1 MYFENIEKAKNDPQ
15 MKEIFEK
22 SDLAMTFVYL
32 YLLVCSDEERENSI
46 KFLLRRTDEII
57 ANRKREEQKCKI
69 KFIEKGNVKC
79 AEHLLM
85 NNILE
90 IVKFLILKSIVEI

>member
-1 MYFENIEKAKNDPQ
+1 MDCRKEFIAVYFENIEKAKNDPQ

-57 ANRKREEQKCKI
+57 ANRQSEEQK
-69 KFIEKGNVKC
+69 
-79 AEHLLM
+79 
-85 NNILE
+85 
-90 IVKFLILKSIVEI
+90 

>member
-1 MYFENIEKAKNDPQ
+1 MDCRKEFIAVYFENIEKAKNDPQ

-22 SDLAMTFVYL
+22 SDLAMTFIYL

-57 ANRKREEQKCKI
+57 ANRKREEQK
-69 KFIEKGNVKC
+69 
-79 AEHLLM
+79 
-85 NNILE
+85 
-90 IVKFLILKSIVEI
+90 

>member
-1 MYFENIEKAKNDPQ
+1 MDCGKELITLYFENIEKEKNDPQ

-22 SDLAMTFVYL
+22 SDLAMTFIYL

-57 ANRKREEQKCKI
+57 ANRQREEQK
-69 KFIEKGNVKC
+69 
-79 AEHLLM
+79 
-85 NNILE
+85 
-90 IVKFLILKSIVEI
+90 

>member
-1 MYFENIEKAKNDPQ
+1 MDCGKELITLYFENIEKAKNDPQ

-46 KFLLRRTDEII
+46 KFLLRRIDEII
-57 ANRKREEQKCKI
+57 ANRQMEEQK
-69 KFIEKGNVKC
+69 
-79 AEHLLM
+79 
-85 NNILE
+85 
-90 IVKFLILKSIVEI
+90 

>member
-22 SDLAMTFVYL
+22 SDLAMTFIYL

-57 ANRKREEQKCKI
+57 ANRQREEQK
-69 KFIEKGNVKC
+69 
-79 AEHLLM
+79 
-85 NNILE
+85 
-90 IVKFLILKSIVEI
+90 

>member
-1 MYFENIEKAKNDPQ
+1 MDCGKELITLYFENIEKEKNDPQ

-57 ANRKREEQKCKI
+57 ANRQREEQK
-69 KFIEKGNVKC
+69 
-79 AEHLLM
+79 
-85 NNILE
+85 
-90 IVKFLILKSIVEI
+90 

>member
-57 ANRKREEQKCKI
+57 ANRKREEQK
-69 KFIEKGNVKC
+69 
-79 AEHLLM
+79 
-85 NNILE
+85 
-90 IVKFLILKSIVEI
+90 

>member
-1 MYFENIEKAKNDPQ
+1 MDCGKELITLYFENIEKAKNDPQ

-22 SDLAMTFVYL
+22 SDLAMTFIYL

-57 ANRKREEQKCKI
+57 ANRKREKQK
-69 KFIEKGNVKC
+69 
-79 AEHLLM
+79 
-85 NNILE
+85 
-90 IVKFLILKSIVEI
+90 

>member
-1 MYFENIEKAKNDPQ
+1 MDCRKEFIAVYFENIEKAKNDPQ

-57 ANRKREEQKCKI
+57 ANRQREEQK
-69 KFIEKGNVKC
+69 
-79 AEHLLM
+79 
-85 NNILE
+85 
-90 IVKFLILKSIVEI
+90 

>member
-1 MYFENIEKAKNDPQ
+1 MDCRKEFITLYFENIEKAKNDPK

-57 ANRKREEQKCKI
+57 ATRQN
-69 KFIEKGNVKC
+69 GS
-79 AEHLLM
+79 
-85 NNILE
+85 
-90 IVKFLILKSIVEI
+90 KSD

>member
-1 MYFENIEKAKNDPQ
+1 MYFENIEKAKNGPQ

-57 ANRKREEQKCKI
+57 ANRQREEQK
-69 KFIEKGNVKC
+69 
-79 AEHLLM
+79 
-85 NNILE
+85 
-90 IVKFLILKSIVEI
+90 

>member
-46 KFLLRRTDEII
+46 KFLLRRIDEIM
-57 ANRKREEQKCKI
+57 ANRQREEQK
-69 KFIEKGNVKC
+69 
-79 AEHLLM
+79 
-85 NNILE
+85 
-90 IVKFLILKSIVEI
+90 

>member
-1 MYFENIEKAKNDPQ
+1 MDCIKEFIAVYFENIEKAKNDPQ

-57 ANRKREEQKCKI
+57 ANRQREEQK
-69 KFIEKGNVKC
+69 
-79 AEHLLM
+79 
-85 NNILE
+85 
-90 IVKFLILKSIVEI
+90 

>member
-1 MYFENIEKAKNDPQ
+1 MDCRKEFITLYFENIEKAKNDPQ

-57 ANRKREEQKCKI
+57 ANRQSEEQK
-69 KFIEKGNVKC
+69 
-79 AEHLLM
+79 
-85 NNILE
+85 
-90 IVKFLILKSIVEI
+90 

>member
-1 MYFENIEKAKNDPQ
+1 MDCRKEFIAVYFENIEKAKNDPQ

-46 KFLLRRTDEII
+46 KFLLKRTDEII
-57 ANRKREEQKCKI
+57 ADRQNESK
-69 KFIEKGNVKC
+69 ND
-79 AEHLLM
+79 
-85 NNILE
+85 
-90 IVKFLILKSIVEI
+90 

>member
-1 MYFENIEKAKNDPQ
+1 MDCRKEFITLYFENIEKAKNDPQ

-57 ANRKREEQKCKI
+57 TNRQREEQK
-69 KFIEKGNVKC
+69 
-79 AEHLLM
+79 
-85 NNILE
+85 
-90 IVKFLILKSIVEI
+90 

>member
-1 MYFENIEKAKNDPQ
+1 MDCRKEFIAVYFENIEKAKNDPQ

-46 KFLLRRTDEII
+46 KFLLRRIDEII
-57 ANRKREEQKCKI
+57 ANRQMEEQK
-69 KFIEKGNVKC
+69 
-79 AEHLLM
+79 
-85 NNILE
+85 
-90 IVKFLILKSIVEI
+90 

>member
-1 MYFENIEKAKNDPQ
+1 MDCRKEFIAVYFENIEKAKNDPQ

-32 YLLVCSDEERENSI
+32 YLLVCSGEERENSI

-57 ANRKREEQKCKI
+57 ANRQREEQK
-69 KFIEKGNVKC
+69 
-79 AEHLLM
+79 
-85 NNILE
+85 
-90 IVKFLILKSIVEI
+90 

>member
-1 MYFENIEKAKNDPQ
+1 MDCGKELITLYFENIEKAKNDPQ

-22 SDLAMTFVYL
+22 SDLAMTFIYL

-57 ANRKREEQKCKI
+57 ANRQKEEQK
-69 KFIEKGNVKC
+69 
-79 AEHLLM
+79 
-85 NNILE
+85 
-90 IVKFLILKSIVEI
+90 

>member
-46 KFLLRRTDEII
+46 KFLLKRTDEII
-57 ANRKREEQKCKI
+57 ADRQNESK
-69 KFIEKGNVKC
+69 ND
-79 AEHLLM
+79 
-85 NNILE
+85 
-90 IVKFLILKSIVEI
+90 

>member
-1 MYFENIEKAKNDPQ
+1 MDCRKEFIAVYFENIEKAKNDPQ

-46 KFLLRRTDEII
+46 KFLLRRIDEIM
-57 ANRKREEQKCKI
+57 ANRQREEQK
-69 KFIEKGNVKC
+69 
-79 AEHLLM
+79 
-85 NNILE
+85 
-90 IVKFLILKSIVEI
+90 

>member
-1 MYFENIEKAKNDPQ
+1 MDCGKELITLYFENIEKAKNDPQ

-57 ANRKREEQKCKI
+57 ANRKREEQK
-69 KFIEKGNVKC
+69 
-79 AEHLLM
+79 
-85 NNILE
+85 
-90 IVKFLILKSIVEI
+90 

>member
-1 MYFENIEKAKNDPQ
+1 MDCRKEFIAVYFENIEKAKNDPQ

-46 KFLLRRTDEII
+46 KFLLKRTYEII
-57 ANRKREEQKCKI
+57 ADRQNESK
-69 KFIEKGNVKC
+69 ND
-79 AEHLLM
+79 
-85 NNILE
+85 
-90 IVKFLILKSIVEI
+90 

>member
-57 ANRKREEQKCKI
+57 ANRQREEQK
-69 KFIEKGNVKC
+69 
-79 AEHLLM
+79 
-85 NNILE
+85 
-90 IVKFLILKSIVEI
+90 

>member
-1 MYFENIEKAKNDPQ
+1 MDCGKELITLYFENIEKAKNDPQ

-57 ANRKREEQKCKI
+57 ANRQREEQK
-69 KFIEKGNVKC
+69 
-79 AEHLLM
+79 
-85 NNILE
+85 
-90 IVKFLILKSIVEI
+90 

>member
-1 MYFENIEKAKNDPQ
+1 MDCRKEFIAVYFENIEKAKNDPQ

-57 ANRKREEQKCKI
+57 ANRKRE
-69 KFIEKGNVKC
+69 
-79 AEHLLM
+79 
-85 NNILE
+85 
-90 IVKFLILKSIVEI
+90 

>member
-1 MYFENIEKAKNDPQ
+1 MDCRKEFIAVYFENIEKAKNDPQ

-46 KFLLRRTDEII
+46 KFLLRRIDEII
-57 ANRKREEQKCKI
+57 ANRQREEQK
-69 KFIEKGNVKC
+69 
-79 AEHLLM
+79 
-85 NNILE
+85 
-90 IVKFLILKSIVEI
+90 

>member
-1 MYFENIEKAKNDPQ
+1 MDCRKEFIAVYFENIEKAKNDPQ

-57 ANRKREEQKCKI
+57 ANRKREEQK
-69 KFIEKGNVKC
+69 
-79 AEHLLM
+79 
-85 NNILE
+85 
-90 IVKFLILKSIVEI
+90 

>member
-57 ANRKREEQKCKI
+57 TNRQREEQK
-69 KFIEKGNVKC
+69 
-79 AEHLLM
+79 
-85 NNILE
+85 
-90 IVKFLILKSIVEI
+90 